1 MSWFERTAVP
11 CLAALLAMASSGA
24 IAQPGAEPEGGRP
37 WVLGLAAQL
46 DDDQSRS
53 VLATLNW
60 SVAEATW
67 LTFAAGKARSP
78 SDRADVSAATFVA
91 GVDHRFGWLGLT
103 FEAEQW
109 GDSSTLQSDDLS
121 GSLYVQGDRFRLA
134 YERVERDID
143 IEFTFTGLLG
153 RPVSRTV
160 GLDARGDGMSLRV
173 DLVGRW
179 RAYGAYLEYDYS
191 RDLTVLPRIDALNL
205 LSASVLTLA
214 NSFIDEER
222 TLGLEWEGRRAILNV
237 GYARDR
243 SAVDGTELESLD
255 AAVLF
260 GVAPRVDF
268 ELNIGKSRSDLAAD
282 GWYGGLLVLIYG
294 G

>member
-1 MSWFERTAVP
+1 
-11 CLAALLAMASSGA
+11 
-24 IAQPGAEPEGGRP
+24 
-37 WVLGLAAQL
+37 
-46 DDDQSRS
+46 
-53 VLATLNW
+53 
-60 SVAEATW
+60 
-67 LTFAAGKARSP
+67 
-78 SDRADVSAATFVA
+78 VA